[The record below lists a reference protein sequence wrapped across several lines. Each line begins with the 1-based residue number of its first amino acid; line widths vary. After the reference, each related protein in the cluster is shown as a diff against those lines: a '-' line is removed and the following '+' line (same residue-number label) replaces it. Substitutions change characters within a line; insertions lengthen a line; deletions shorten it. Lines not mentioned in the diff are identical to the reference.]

1 METNSDSLKSEN
13 NKSFLSNEQKEQ
25 TIQNKFSNL
34 KSNNLLNARNIII
47 VILIPF
53 LIYLF
58 YYIFIK
64 EDESEDL
71 NTLEKM
77 ISEEKQY
84 FFIDV
89 KSSELNINND
99 DNNMTKEL
107 ENLFIGIK
115 FGNINSGYSYNFGKN
130 ISTIISE
137 KQKSTE
143 LELLKET
150 KQGSKYSYKASV
162 SLMNYKSDE
171 LEKIIFVKGFKT
183 LLYDEKDNDF
193 FYQYNADIKEEEH
206 NIIKQYFNFLKDE
219 IISELN
225 KINKNSKNNFIKW
238 VLAIPQN
245 ISQFEKQ
252 LIKNITTEL
261 EMFNIDL
268 IYESEAS
275 SLAMFYD
282 KTIPEKVKQKNK
294 TFMLI
299 DASGYSIDLTIYK
312 IIDEKGSIKQLIETQ
327 SFNLGIIDIS
337 NKIINIFK
345 EIFGKDV
352 ANKIKKNEP
361 GEWVKILNEIN
372 KILENT
378 NDINGI
384 EIYEMRNYFRKKEGN
399 YTYKN
404 QTIKVDKINI
414 NLPLSL
420 IGKIID
426 ENMNIINEK
435 INDIL
440 NHTKKEKKINLDNII
455 ITGGLSRNKIFK
467 EKIKSNF
474 SNENNDNIHCL
485 SNYEN
490 VISKGAVIY
499 GINPEKIKSRIS
511 PITIG
516 IRRNDINNK
525 KEDIELLVKKGEEN
539 DNYLIKY
546 IKPISDEQD
555 CIKIN
560 IYVSKG
566 DFVDLEGL
574 EKNLEG
580 KIVLKLDKS
589 MNEQIK
595 LIIKYDTVIK
605 FYANYEN
612 GKEVESFFEYY
623 KL

>member
-1 METNSDSLKSEN
+1 MENNNTDSLKNEN
-13 NKSFLSNEQKEQ
+13 NKTLLSKDQKEQ
-25 TIQNKFSNL
+25 TILNKLSSL
-34 KSNNLLNARNIII
+34 KSNPKNIII
-47 VILIPF
+47 LILVPF
-53 LIYLF
+53 FIFIF

-64 EDESEDL
+64 EDESGDL

-84 FFIDV
+84 FFIDA
-89 KSSELNINND
+89 KPSELIINND
-99 DNNMTKEL
+99 NDNIIKEL

-130 ISTIISE
+130 ISTIKSE

-150 KQGSKYSYKASV
+150 KKGSKYSYKASV

-171 LEKIIFVKGFKT
+171 LEKIIFLKGFKT
-183 LLYDEKDNDF
+183 LLYDEIDNENL
-193 FYQYNADIKEEEH
+193 YQYNDDIKEEEH
-206 NIIKQYFNFLKDE
+206 NIIKQYFTFLKDE

-225 KINKNSKNNFIKW
+225 NINKNGKNNFIKW
-238 VLAIPQN
+238 ILAIPPN
-245 ISQFEKQ
+245 INQFEKQ

-268 IYESEAS
+268 IYESEAT

-294 TFMLI
+294 IFMLI
-299 DASGYSIDLTIYK
+299 DAGGFSIDATIYK

-327 SFNLGIIDIS
+327 SFNFGIFDIS

-345 EIFGKDV
+345 EMFGKDLI
-352 ANKIKKNEP
+352 NKIKQKEP
-361 GEWVKILNEIN
+361 GEWIKILNEIN

-378 NDINGI
+378 NNINGI

-404 QTIKVDKINI
+404 QTISVDKINI

-426 ENMNIINEK
+426 ENINIINEK

-440 NHTKKEKKINLDNII
+440 NHTKTEKKINIDNII

-474 SNENNDNIHCL
+474 SNENNDNIYYL

-490 VISKGAVIY
+490 AISKGAVIY
-499 GINPEKIKSRIS
+499 GMNSEKIKSRIS

-525 KEDIELLVKKGEEN
+525 KEDFELLVKKGEEIN
-539 DNYLIKY
+539 NYLIKY
-546 IKPISDEQD
+546 IKPNSDEQD
-555 CIKIN
+555 YIKIN
-560 IYVSKG
+560 VYISKD
-566 DFVDLEGL
+566 DFIDIEGL
-574 EKNLEG
+574 ENNLEG
-580 KIVLKLDKS
+580 KIVLKLDKNR
-589 MNEQIK
+589 NEQIK

>member
-1 METNSDSLKSEN
+1 MENNNTDSLKNEN
-13 NKSFLSNEQKEQ
+13 NKTLLSKDQKEQ
-25 TIQNKFSNL
+25 TILNKLSSL
-34 KSNNLLNARNIII
+34 KSNPKNIII
-47 VILIPF
+47 LILVPF
-53 LIYLF
+53 FIFIF

-64 EDESEDL
+64 EDESGDL

-84 FFIDV
+84 FFIDA
-89 KSSELNINND
+89 KPSELIINND
-99 DNNMTKEL
+99 NDNTIKEL

-130 ISTIISE
+130 ISTIKSE

-150 KQGSKYSYKASV
+150 KKGSKYSYKASV

-171 LEKIIFVKGFKT
+171 LEKIIFLKGFKT
-183 LLYDEKDNDF
+183 LLYDEIDNENL
-193 FYQYNADIKEEEH
+193 YQYNDDIKEEEH
-206 NIIKQYFNFLKDE
+206 NIIKQYFTFLKDE

-225 KINKNSKNNFIKW
+225 NINKNVKNNFIKW
-238 VLAIPQN
+238 ILAIPPN
-245 ISQFEKQ
+245 INQFEKQ

-268 IYESEAS
+268 IYESEAT

-294 TFMLI
+294 IFMLI
-299 DASGYSIDLTIYK
+299 DAGGFSIDATIYK

-327 SFNLGIIDIS
+327 SFNFGIFDIS

-345 EIFGKDV
+345 EMFGKDLI
-352 ANKIKKNEP
+352 NKIKQKEP
-361 GEWVKILNEIN
+361 GEWIKILNEIN

-378 NDINGI
+378 NNINGI

-404 QTIKVDKINI
+404 QTISVDKINI

-426 ENMNIINEK
+426 ENINIINEK
-435 INDIL
+435 INDLL
-440 NHTKKEKKINLDNII
+440 NHTKTEKKINVDNII

-474 SNENNDNIHCL
+474 SNENNDNIYYL

-490 VISKGAVIY
+490 AISKGAVIY
-499 GINPEKIKSRIS
+499 GMNSEKIKSRIS

-525 KEDIELLVKKGEEN
+525 KEDFELLVKKGEEIN
-539 DNYLIKY
+539 NYLIKY
-546 IKPISDEQD
+546 IKPNSDEQD
-555 CIKIN
+555 YIKIN
-560 IYVSKG
+560 IYISKD
-566 DFVDLEGL
+566 DFIDIEGL
-574 EKNLEG
+574 ENNLEG
-580 KIVLKLDKS
+580 KIVLKLDKNR
-589 MNEQIK
+589 NEQIK

>member
-1 METNSDSLKSEN
+1 MENNSDYLKNQN
-13 NKSFLSNEQKEQ
+13 NKILLSKDQKEQ
-25 TIQNKFSNL
+25 TIINKLSSL
-34 KSNNLLNARNIII
+34 KSNPKNIITL
-47 VILIPF
+47 ILVPVFIF
-53 LIYLF
+53 IF

-64 EDESEDL
+64 EDESGDL

-84 FFIDV
+84 FFIDA
-89 KSSELNINND
+89 KPSELIINND
-99 DNNMTKEL
+99 KDNIIKEL
-107 ENLFIGIK
+107 ENLFIGIN

-130 ISTIISE
+130 ISTIKSE

-150 KQGSKYSYKASV
+150 KKGSKYSYKASV

-171 LEKIIFVKGFKT
+171 LEKIIFLKGFKT
-183 LLYDEKDNDF
+183 LLYDIEDNEF
-193 FYQYNADIKEEEH
+193 LYQYNVDINEEEH
-206 NIIKQYFNFLKDE
+206 NIIKQYFTFLKDE

-225 KINKNSKNNFIKW
+225 KINKNCKNNFIKW
-238 VLAIPQN
+238 VLAIPPN
-245 ISQFEKQ
+245 INQFEKQ

-268 IYESEAS
+268 IYESEAT

-294 TFMLI
+294 IFMLI
-299 DASGYSIDLTIYK
+299 DAGGYSIDATIYK

-327 SFNLGIIDIS
+327 SFNLGIFDKS

-352 ANKIKKNEP
+352 INKIKKNEP
-361 GEWVKILNEIN
+361 GEWIKILNEIN

-378 NDINGI
+378 NNINGI

-404 QTIKVDKINI
+404 QTISVDKINI

-440 NHTKKEKKINLDNII
+440 NYTKTEKKINIDNII

-474 SNENNDNIHCL
+474 SNENNDNIYYL

-490 VISKGAVIY
+490 AISKGAVIY
-499 GINPEKIKSRIS
+499 GINSEKLKSRIS

-516 IRRNDINNK
+516 IRRNDVNNK
-525 KEDIELLVKKGEEN
+525 KEGIELLIKKGEEIN
-539 DNYLIKY
+539 NYLIKY
-546 IKPISDEQD
+546 IKPNSDEQNY
-555 CIKIN
+555 IKIN
-560 IYVSKG
+560 IYVSKD
-566 DFVDLEGL
+566 DFIDIEGL

-580 KIVLKLDKS
+580 KIVLKLDKNR
-589 MNEQIK
+589 NEQIK